1 MNDIYVVREDD
12 KYRLYIKAKSSE
24 LGSMRLSLI
33 LNEDDVK
40 QLVLS
45 SELALL
51 NRSNDYIFGTD
62 DE

>member
-12 KYRLYIKAKSSE
+12 KYLLYIKAKSSE

>member
-12 KYRLYIKAKSSE
+12 KYRLYIKAKNSE

-33 LNEDDVK
+33 LDEGDVK
-40 QLVLS
+40 QLVRS